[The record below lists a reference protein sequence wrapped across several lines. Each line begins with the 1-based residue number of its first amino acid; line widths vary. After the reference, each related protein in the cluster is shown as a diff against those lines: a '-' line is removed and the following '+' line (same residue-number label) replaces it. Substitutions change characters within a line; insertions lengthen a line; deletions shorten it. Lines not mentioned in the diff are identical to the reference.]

1 MSDLN
6 RRHKAAKTRRALNPS
21 SDSRFRGVIQD
32 SGDVGGRS
40 LGSQVGSRRR
50 GAGRP
55 TSLSPLPRPRPSEN
69 FLGDGEKGNPGR
81 KLGAFRVQ
89 ADGEIVKLRGPK

>member
-6 RRHKAAKTRRALNPS
+6 RLHKAAKTQRALNPS

-40 LGSQVGSRRR
+40 LGSQVGAARR

-55 TSLSPLPRPRPSEN
+55 TSLSPHPR
-69 FLGDGEKGNPGR
+69 
-81 KLGAFRVQ
+81 
-89 ADGEIVKLRGPK
+89 RGPTKTFWAMGKREIQAGNWERSEFKQTAQS